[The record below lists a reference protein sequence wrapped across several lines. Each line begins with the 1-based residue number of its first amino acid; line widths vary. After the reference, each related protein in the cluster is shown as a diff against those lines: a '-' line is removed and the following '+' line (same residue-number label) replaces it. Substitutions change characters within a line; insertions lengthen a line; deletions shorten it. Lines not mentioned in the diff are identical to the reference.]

1 MACGF
6 LPPGGAFACGG
17 FCEGFVVPKIAGMTT
32 DLILGTAGHIDHGK
46 TALVKALT
54 GVDTDRLPEEKL
66 RGITIELGFAQLV
79 LGDCRLGIV
88 DVPGH
93 ERFVRNM
100 LAGATG
106 IDLALLVVAADDSVK
121 PQTREHLEILRLLN
135 LETGL
140 IAITKCDL
148 PEADWLELVEEEIRD
163 LVAGTFLELAPIVR
177 TSVVTGQGL
186 DRLREALSAAAEQAV
201 GAARRRKL
209 SGPFRMAIDR
219 AFTIAGHGTVVTGS
233 VASGQVRVG
242 DELTLEPGGV
252 PVRVRGL
259 QNHDTPADEVHRGQ
273 RAAINLAGVRH
284 DEIGRGQELASP
296 GHLAA
301 SRLLSVRL
309 NLLKSAERPLKHRS
323 RVRCHLG
330 TAELLASV
338 SLLDRERLAPGET
351 APAQLFLS
359 EPAVAVW
366 GQPLVVRSESPV
378 ETIGGGVVLDPN
390 PPKLARN
397 DADALAQLAE
407 LSSGEPLA
415 RASAAAYF
423 FGLGEWRP
431 GDLAR
436 SAGVDEPEA
445 VVAELLRGGVLV
457 ELTLSPTRKLRVHRL
472 VLEQLYRRIETLL
485 DKEHGRFPL
494 RAMLDRSPVAA
505 RLAYLGSDTLVEAIL
520 AAMQRAGRL
529 KATERGV
536 ALPGRGP
543 QLSNAEQRQIAEII
557 ETYRAAGF
565 QPPTIDEL
573 RAQTARNQQAVP
585 QLAALAAAEGHLI
598 EAAPGLYLHADS
610 ERKLRETLARPLA
623 AESGLTVSQIR
634 DLLGVSR
641 KHAVPWC
648 EYLDRI
654 GFTRREGDLRRLAK
668 QVKA

>member
-1 MACGF
+1 
-6 LPPGGAFACGG
+6 
-17 FCEGFVVPKIAGMTT
+17 MTT

-121 PQTREHLEILRLLN
+121 PQTREHLEILRLLK
-135 LETGL
+135 LETGV

-148 PEADWLELVEEEIRD
+148 PEPDWLELVEEEVRE
-163 LVAGTFLELAPIVR
+163 LVRGTFLESAPIVR
-177 TSVVTGQGL
+177 TSVLTGQGL
-186 DRLREALSAAAEQAV
+186 GELREALTAAASLAA
-201 GAARRRKL
+201 GSARRRRQA
-209 SGPFRMAIDR
+209 GPFRMAIDR
-219 AFTIAGHGTVVTGS
+219 TFTIAGHGTVVTGS
-233 VASGQVRVG
+233 VASGSVHVG
-242 DELTLEPGGV
+242 DELVLEPSSV
-252 PVRVRGL
+252 AVRVRGL

-296 GHLAA
+296 GHLVA
-301 SRLLSVRL
+301 SRLLSVQL
-309 NLLKSAERPLKHRS
+309 NLLKTAERPLKNRT

-338 SLLDRERLAPGET
+338 VLLDRERLAPGEA

-378 ETIGGGVVLDPN
+378 ETIGGGVVLDPH
-390 PPKLARN
+390 PPKLARD
-397 DADALAQLAE
+397 DAEALAKLAE
-407 LSSGEPLA
+407 LASGEPIE
-415 RASAAAYF
+415 RAAAAVYF
-423 FGLGEWRP
+423 FGLAEWRP

-436 SAGVDEPEA
+436 SAGIDDPEA
-445 VVAELLRGGVLV
+445 AVAELLGRGEVL
-457 ELTLSPTRKLRVHRL
+457 ELTLSPTRKLRVHRQ
-472 VLEQLYRRIETLL
+472 VLEELYRRIEALL
-485 DKEHGRFPL
+485 DKQHQRFPL
-494 RAMLDRSPVAA
+494 RAMLDRSPLTA
-505 RLAYLGSDTLVEAIL
+505 RLGYLGSDALVEAVL
-520 AAMQRAGRL
+520 ASMQRAGRL

-543 QLSNAEQRQIAEII
+543 QLTNAEQRQVVQII

-573 RAQTARNQQAVP
+573 RAQTPKNQQAVP
-585 QLAALAAAEGHLI
+585 QLAALAAAEGHLV
-598 EAAPGLYLHADS
+598 EAAPGLYLHAES
-610 ERKLRETLARPLA
+610 ERKLRETLSGPLA
-623 AESGLTVSQIR
+623 GGGLTVSQIR
-634 DLLGVSR
+634 ELLGISR

-654 GFTRREGDLRRLAK
+654 GFTRREGDVRRLAAN
-668 QVKA
+668 VKA

>member
-1 MACGF
+1 
-6 LPPGGAFACGG
+6 
-17 FCEGFVVPKIAGMTT
+17 MTT

-121 PQTREHLEILRLLN
+121 PQTREHLEILRLLK

-148 PEADWLELVEEEIRD
+148 PEPAWLELVEEEVRE
-163 LVAGTFLELAPIVR
+163 LVRGTFLESAPIVR

-186 DRLREALSAAAEQAV
+186 GQLRDALAAAANQAA
-201 GAARRRKL
+201 GSARRRRQA
-209 SGPFRMAIDR
+209 GPFRMAIDR
-219 AFTIAGHGTVVTGS
+219 TFTIAGHGTVVTGS
-233 VASGQVRVG
+233 VASGGVRVG
-242 DELTLEPGGV
+242 DELMLEPGGV
-252 PVRVRGL
+252 AVRVRGL

-301 SRLLSVRL
+301 SRLLSVQV
-309 NLLKSAERPLKHRS
+309 NLLKTAERPLKNRA

-330 TAELLASV
+330 TAEQLASV
-338 SLLDRERLAPGET
+338 VLLDRERLAPGES

-378 ETIGGGVVLDPN
+378 ETIGGGVVLDPH
-390 PPKLARN
+390 PPKLARD
-397 DADALAQLAE
+397 DAAALAKLAE
-407 LSSGEPLA
+407 LASGEPIE
-415 RASAAAYF
+415 RGAAAVYF
-423 FGLGEWRP
+423 FGLAEWRA

-436 SAGVDEPEA
+436 SAGVDDPEA
-445 VVAELLRGGVLV
+445 AVAELLKRGEVL
-457 ELTLSPTRKLRVHRL
+457 ELTLSPTRKLRVHRQ
-472 VLEQLYRRIETLL
+472 VLDDLFRRIETLL
-485 DKEHGRFPL
+485 DKQHQRFPL
-494 RAMLDRSPVAA
+494 RAMLDRSPLTA
-505 RLAYLGSDTLVEAIL
+505 RLGYLGSDSLVEAIL
-520 AAMQRAGRL
+520 TSMQQAGRL

-543 QLSNAEQRQIAEII
+543 QLTNAEQRQVAQII

-573 RAQTARNQQAVP
+573 RAQTPKNQQAVP
-585 QLAALAAAEGHLI
+585 QLAALAAAEGHLV
-598 EAAPGLYLHADS
+598 EAAPGLYLHAES
-610 ERKLRETLARPLA
+610 ERKLRETLAGPLA
-623 AESGLTVSQIR
+623 GGGLTVSQIR
-634 DLLGVSR
+634 ELLGISR

-654 GFTRREGDLRRLAK
+654 GFTRREGDVRRLATNA
-668 QVKA
+668 KA

>member
-1 MACGF
+1 
-6 LPPGGAFACGG
+6 
-17 FCEGFVVPKIAGMTT
+17 MTT

-66 RGITIELGFAQLV
+66 RGITIELGFAQLM

-121 PQTREHLEILRLLN
+121 PQTREHLEILRLLK
-135 LETGL
+135 LETGV

-148 PEADWLELVEEEIRD
+148 PEPDWLELVEEEVRE
-163 LVAGTFLELAPIVR
+163 LVRGTFLESAPIVR
-177 TSVVTGQGL
+177 TSVMTGQGL
-186 DRLREALSAAAEQAV
+186 GELRDALAAAASQAA
-201 GAARRRKL
+201 GSARRRRQA
-209 SGPFRMAIDR
+209 GPFRMAIDR
-219 AFTIAGHGTVVTGS
+219 TFTIAGHGTVVTGS
-233 VASGQVRVG
+233 VASGSVRVG
-242 DELTLEPGGV
+242 DELVLEPGGV
-252 PVRVRGL
+252 AVRVRGL

-296 GHLAA
+296 GHLVV
-301 SRLLSVRL
+301 SRLLSVQL
-309 NLLKSAERPLKHRS
+309 NLLKTAERPLKNRT

-338 SLLDRERLAPGET
+338 VLLDRERLAPGEA

-378 ETIGGGVVLDPN
+378 ETIGGGVVLDPH
-390 PPKLARN
+390 PPKLTRD
-397 DADALAQLAE
+397 DAEALAKLTELA
-407 LSSGEPLA
+407 SGEPIE
-415 RASAAAYF
+415 RAAAAVYF
-423 FGLGEWRP
+423 FGLAEWRP

-445 VVAELLRGGVLV
+445 AVAELLGRGEVL
-457 ELTLSPTRKLRVHRL
+457 ELTLSPTRKLRVHRQ
-472 VLEQLYRRIETLL
+472 VLEELYRRIETLL
-485 DKEHGRFPL
+485 DKQHQRFPL
-494 RAMLDRSPVAA
+494 RAMLDRSPLTA
-505 RLAYLGSDTLVEAIL
+505 RLGYLGSDSLVEAVL
-520 AAMQRAGRL
+520 ASMQQAGRL

-543 QLSNAEQRQIAEII
+543 QLTNAEQRQVVQII

-573 RAQTARNQQAVP
+573 RAQTPKNQQAVP
-585 QLAALAAAEGHLI
+585 QLAALAAAEGHLV
-598 EAAPGLYLHADS
+598 EAAPGLYLHAES
-610 ERKLRETLARPLA
+610 ERKLRETLSGPLA
-623 AESGLTVSQIR
+623 GGGLTVSQIR
-634 DLLGVSR
+634 ELLGISR

-654 GFTRREGDLRRLAK
+654 GFTRREGDVRRLAAN
-668 QVKA
+668 VKA